1 MSQPPPPDAKERIL
15 DAAESAF
22 SEHGLAG
29 ARVAAIA
36 RDAEVNKA
44 MLYYYFG
51 SKDGLYRA
59 VLERMA
65 DMIVA
70 MAERAMTG
78 SDAAPEQRLFSFIEG
93 YRDLLTDHPSFLRI
107 ATRELLSGGDQL
119 IPLFVARAPHILGT
133 FWQCVREGQAAGTIN
148 PDLDFRA
155 IMPVLL
161 APYIMFNVGSTVF
174 GDRIPIDPE
183 QVRSLFYD
191 TAMAVARDG
200 ILRCSSEEV
209 A

>member
-1 MSQPPPPDAKERIL
+1 MPQPPPPEARERIL
-15 DAAESAF
+15 DAAEAAF

-36 RDAEVNKA
+36 ANAEVNKA

-51 SKDGLYRA
+51 SKDGLYTA

-65 DMIVA
+65 DMVVS
-70 MAERAMTG
+70 MAERAMAS
-78 SDAAPEQRLFSFIEG
+78 SDAPPEERLFSFIEG
-93 YRDLLTDHPSFLRI
+93 YRDLLTEHPSFLRI
-107 ATRELLSGGDQL
+107 ATRELLSGGEL
-119 IPLFVARAPHILGT
+119 IIPLFVARAPHILGT

-148 PDLDFRA
+148 PELDFRA

-200 ILRCSSEEV
+200 ILSCPPEEV